1 MSEPP
6 RGVWYTRN
14 EARLLLADLDEARRT
29 LLDSGHL
36 PWFCS
41 WKSRLACSVVVSV
54 SRSQGEILMSDEPLD
69 LTQAARRLGITTREI
84 VVLVDEGK
92 IRYVIH
98 RGMVHI
104 LPEALDEYRK
114 AS

>member
-1 MSEPP
+1 
-6 RGVWYTRN
+6 
-14 EARLLLADLDEARRT
+14 
-29 LLDSGHL
+29 
-36 PWFCS
+36 
-41 WKSRLACSVVVSV
+41 
-54 SRSQGEILMSDEPLD
+54 MSDEPLS

-84 VVLVDEGK
+84 AVLVDEGK

>member
-1 MSEPP
+1 M
-6 RGVWYTRN
+6 
-14 EARLLLADLDEARRT
+14 
-29 LLDSGHL
+29 LDSGHL
-36 PWFCS
+36 T
-41 WKSRLACSVVVSV
+41 VVLFLEEQANCFGAVSV
-54 SRSQGEILMSDEPLD
+54 STTPRECLMSDEPLS

-84 VVLVDEGK
+84 AVLVDEGK